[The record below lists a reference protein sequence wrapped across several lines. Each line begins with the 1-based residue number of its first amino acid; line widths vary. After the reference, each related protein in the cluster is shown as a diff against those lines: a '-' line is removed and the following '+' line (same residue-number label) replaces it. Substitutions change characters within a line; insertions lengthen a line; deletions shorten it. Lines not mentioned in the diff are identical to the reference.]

1 MLKSEYRN
9 EALQAIDTLMPM
21 ITVQKS
27 DFENFR
33 LLCCL
38 SKGER
43 HITTHILGV
52 LTDTVI
58 VGRSLVSISE
68 GIRLFCQHCSLWFP
82 KSLDPINQTLY
93 TNYRYSIVQYLFV
106 K

>member
-68 GIRLFCQHCSLWFP
+68 DIRLLSV
-82 KSLDPINQTLY
+82 
-93 TNYRYSIVQYLFV
+93 YSEDMGVVALVIRQLPS
-106 K
+106 